1 MKRSKYNLLPY
12 FIDDEKSLATRQ
24 AYVKSCEK
32 FFLTLKRT
40 SSPVFEALDR
50 EDKAEQD
57 EKAAYQHWKDTNEKK

>member
-12 FIDDEKSLATRQ
+12 FIDDERSLATRQ

-40 SSPVFEALDR
+40 SSPV
-50 EDKAEQD
+50 DKRASL
-57 EKAAYQHWKDTNEKK
+57 KYNKNRKDIIL

>member
-32 FFLTLKRT
+32 FFLTLKPT
-40 SSPVFEALDR
+40 SSPV
-50 EDKAEQD
+50 DKRASL
-57 EKAAYQHWKDTNEKK
+57 KYNKNRKV

>member
-12 FIDDEKSLATRQ
+12 FIDDERSLAKRQ

-40 SSPVFEALDR
+40 SSQVDKRTSFEYNKNR
-50 EDKAEQD
+50 KV
-57 EKAAYQHWKDTNEKK
+57 

>member
-12 FIDDEKSLATRQ
+12 FIDDERSLAKRQ

-40 SSPVFEALDR
+40 SSQVDTASIKKKEKR
-50 EDKAEQD
+50 QD
-57 EKAAYQHWKDTNEKK
+57 S